1 MYEYMIP
8 VDKDHPRKG
17 EGDLIVL
24 KDGSLLLAYTEFY
37 GCSSDFSPARIV
49 GIKSYD
55 NGYSWSKPFIL
66 QENIGQCNVMSVS
79 LVRLKTGEIAFF
91 YGVKNSFEDL
101 RFYMRKSF
109 DEGETWSKPVLVTVD
124 KGYFVMNNDRVVQLS
139 SGRIIA
145 PVSTYQDSVN
155 HSYWKSY
162 IYYSDDNGE
171 TWVKSKNEVKL
182 PKNIDS
188 LTGLQ
193 EPGIIELKD
202 NRIMMYMRTGLG
214 YIYASYSEDWGET
227 WSKPKSLNVKA
238 PTSPSS
244 IKRIPQTGDLILIW
258 NDKNNFNI
266 ENLKRRGA
274 DICDRIFQ
282 HRAPLSLAISRD
294 EGETW
299 IKKMDIEPDLNH
311 RYCYT
316 SITFKKQYIFLTY
329 YYDLNLK
336 IKRIDIEEIYR

>member
-8 VDKDHPRKG
+8 TDKAHPRRG

-37 GCSSDFSPARIV
+37 GGSSDFSPARIV
-49 GIKSYD
+49 GIKSFN

-66 QENIGQCNVMSVS
+66 QENIGKCNVMSVS
-79 LVRLKTGEIAFF
+79 LIRLKTGEIAFF

-101 RFYMRKSF
+101 KFYMRKSF

-145 PVSTYQDSVN
+145 PVATYQDPIN
-155 HSYWKSY
+155 HSHWKSY
-162 IYYSDDNGE
+162 IYYSDNNEE

-182 PKNIDS
+182 PESIDS
-188 LTGLQ
+188 PIGLQ

-214 YIYASYSEDWGET
+214 YIYASYSEDWGKT
-227 WSKPKSLNVKA
+227 WSKPKPLNVKA

-244 IKRIPQTGDLILIW
+244 IKRIPQTGDLMLIW

-274 DICDRIFQ
+274 DIYDRIFQ

-316 SITFKKQYIFLTY
+316 SITFKNQYIFLTY